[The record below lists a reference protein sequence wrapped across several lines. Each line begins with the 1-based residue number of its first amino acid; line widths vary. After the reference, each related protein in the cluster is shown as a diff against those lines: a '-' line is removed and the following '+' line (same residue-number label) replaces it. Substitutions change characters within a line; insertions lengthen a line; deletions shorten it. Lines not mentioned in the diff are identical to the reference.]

1 MRFRSAFAFDI
12 RFQWR
17 HGFYWIY
24 VIICAFYLVLLHLI
38 PDHYREQT
46 MLLLTFSDPSALG
59 LILAGGIVLLERD
72 QGIHDPLFVTP
83 IRVRE
88 YLLSKAGSL
97 SVLSLLAAWVI
108 HVVAS
113 GIPQSPFG
121 FSTGIILTSSFMT
134 LLSIGV
140 VARCQTINGFI
151 LLSQVFALPFILP
164 LLGYFKVWNSKL
176 FLWLPTE
183 GTLRL
188 LSSGTSA
195 MSFGNYIYSISIL
208 LLWNV
213 VIYVWAKRSFE
224 NHVMMR
230 IGKGGARK

>member
-1 MRFRSAFAFDI
+1 MRFRAAFAFDI

-24 VIICAFYLVLLHLI
+24 IIICTFYLVLLHLI
-38 PDHYREQT
+38 PDSYREQT

-59 LILAGGIVLLERD
+59 LILAGGIVLLEKD

-88 YLLSKAGSL
+88 YLLAKAGSL
-97 SVLSLLAAWVI
+97 SVLSLLVAWVI

-113 GIPQSPFG
+113 GIPQSPLG
-121 FSTGIILTSSFMT
+121 FSIGIILTSSFMT

-151 LLSQVFALPFILP
+151 LRSQVFVLPFILP
-164 LLGYFKVWNSKL
+164 LLGYFEVWNSKL
-176 FLWLPTE
+176 FLLFPTE

-188 LSSGTSA
+188 LSSGTS
-195 MSFGNYIYSISIL
+195 SITLGNYMYSISIL

-213 VIYVWAKRSFE
+213 VIYVWAKLSFE
-224 NHVMMR
+224 QHIMMR
-230 IGKGGARK
+230 IGKGGSVK

>member
-1 MRFRSAFAFDI
+1 MRFRAAFAFDI

-24 VIICAFYLVLLHLI
+24 IIICTCYLILLHLI
-38 PDHYREQT
+38 PDSYREQT

-59 LILAGGIVLLERD
+59 LILAGGIVLLEKD
-72 QGIHDPLFVTP
+72 QGIHDPLFVSP

-88 YLLSKAGSL
+88 YLLAKAGSL
-97 SVLSLLAAWVI
+97 SVLSLCAAWVI
-108 HVVAS
+108 HVFAS
-113 GIPQSPFG
+113 GIPQSPLG

-151 LLSQVFALPFILP
+151 LLSQVFALPFVLP
-164 LLGYFKVWNSKL
+164 LLGYFEVWNSKL
-176 FLWLPTE
+176 FLLFPTE

-188 LSSGTSA
+188 LSSGIS
-195 MSFGNYIYSISIL
+195 SISLGNYMYSISIL

-224 NHVMMR
+224 QHIMMR
-230 IGKGGARK
+230 IGKGGGVK

>member
-1 MRFRSAFAFDI
+1 MRFRTAFAFDI

-24 VIICAFYLVLLHLI
+24 IIICAFYLVLLHLI
-38 PDHYREQT
+38 PDHYRDQT

-88 YLLSKAGSL
+88 YLLSKASSL

-113 GIPQSPFG
+113 GIPQSPIG
-121 FSTGIILTSSFMT
+121 FSAGIILTSSFMT

-164 LLGYFKVWNSKL
+164 LLGYFKVWNSKVFL
-176 FLWLPTE
+176 FLPTE

-188 LSSGTSA
+188 LTSGTLS
-195 MSFGNYIYSISIL
+195 MSLGNFMYSIMIL

-213 VIYVWAKRSFE
+213 VIFAWAKMSFE
-224 NHVMMR
+224 QHVMKR
-230 IGKGGARK
+230 IGKGGGGK

>member
-1 MRFRSAFAFDI
+1 MRFRTAFAFDI

-17 HGFYWIY
+17 HGFYFIY
-24 VIICAFYLVLLHLI
+24 MVICALYLVFLHLI
-38 PDHYREQT
+38 PDSYREQT

-97 SVLSLLAAWVI
+97 AVLSLLAAWVI
-108 HVVAS
+108 HAVAS
-113 GIPQSPFG
+113 GLPQSLIG
-121 FSTGIILTSSFMT
+121 FSIGIILTSSLMT
-134 LLSIGV
+134 FLSIGV
-140 VARCQTINGFI
+140 VARCRSVNGFI
-151 LLSQVFALPFILP
+151 VLSQVYALPFILP
-164 LLGYFKVWNSKL
+164 LLGYFKVWNSRL
-176 FLWLPTE
+176 FLLLPTE

-195 MSFGNYIYSISIL
+195 MTLGHYFYSISIL
-208 LLWNV
+208 LIWNV
-213 VIYVWAKRSFE
+213 GVYLWAKRSFE
-224 NHVMMR
+224 QHVIIH
-230 IGKGGARK
+230 IG